1 MASQYDSVTEGLVL
15 VATIFAWNYLLDWLS
30 YRYRWVN
37 QLLNPAP
44 LLLIK
49 NGRLQH
55 RNLRAELLSVEDL
68 SEQLREQGVEHLTQ
82 VKRCYL
88 EGDGHLSVIRF
99 KPGEEPAPGRNRAI
113 S

>member
-1 MASQYDSVTEGLVL
+1 M
-15 VATIFAWNYLLDWLS
+15 
-30 YRYRWVN
+30 
-37 QLLNPAP
+37 
-44 LLLIK
+44 
-49 NGRLQH
+49 
-55 RNLRAELLSVEDL
+55 EDL

-99 KPGEEPAPGRNRAI
+99 KPEEPAPGRNRAI